1 MSIVNFLMT
10 FLCSVLAASS
20 LCTAMPVL
28 HSMDFP
34 QEKKAEEKEFL
45 AKQDQVK
52 AESKSLTDASK

>member
-10 FLCSVLAASS
+10 FLCSALAASS

-45 AKQDQVK
+45 GETRSSQSRIKIFN
-52 AESKSLTDASK
+52 

>member
-20 LCTAMPVL
+20 LCTAMPVYTYG
-28 HSMDFP
+28 FP
-34 QEKKAEEKEFL
+34 AREKAEEKEFL

-52 AESKSLTDASK
+52 AELKIFN

>member
-1 MSIVNFLMT
+1 MSIINFRMI
-10 FLCSVLAASS
+10 FLCSVLAASP

-28 HSMDFP
+28 YSMDFP

>member
-1 MSIVNFLMT
+1 MSVINFRMI
-10 FLCSVLAASS
+10 FLCSALAASS

-28 HSMDFP
+28 YSMDFP

-45 AKQDQVK
+45 AKQDQIK

>member
-1 MSIVNFLMT
+1 MSIINFRMI
-10 FLCSVLAASS
+10 FLCSALAASS
-20 LCTAMPVL
+20 LSTAMPVL
-28 HSMDFP
+28 YSMDFP

>member
-1 MSIVNFLMT
+1 MIFLYSA
-10 FLCSVLAASS
+10 FAASS

>member
-1 MSIVNFLMT
+1 MSINFRMI
-10 FLCSVLAASS
+10 FLYSALAASS

-28 HSMDFP
+28 YSMDFP

-45 AKQDQVK
+45 ATQDQIK